1 MNVERLVA
9 GLDIGS
15 AKTTAIIAEVVG
27 DLPRNPSIR
36 ILGVGQARTT
46 GLRRGVVSD
55 IEETTR
61 SIQKAM
67 TDAERMAGAQI
78 AEVYSGIAGEHV
90 QAMTSKGIVAI
101 NGDEIT
107 KADVDRANAV
117 ARAQAIPQDR
127 ELLHAIPQEYT
138 VDKNHG
144 IRDPIGM
151 IGTRLETE
159 MYLVTIGSS
168 PAMNLRKAVEKAG
181 YKVRELVLE
190 PLASALSVLT
200 EDEKELG
207 VALVEMG
214 AGTTDIAV
222 FHEAKI
228 RHLGTVNFGG
238 NNVTNDIVHGLGV
251 TQADAERLKERYG
264 CAYEPMVDP
273 SEVIQLPSTVA
284 QGDRQIPREL
294 LAHIIHQRMD
304 EIFDLVQ
311 RDIAAAGYAGKLS
324 AGIVLTGGAAAM
336 QGAVELAS
344 DVFGTGVRVGV
355 PSENIGGLTDSVEAP
370 RFATVTGL
378 AHYAAHR
385 FALGACWCRR
395 KTSRVECAGSRSSRA
410 AREDVA
416 AGFLLACHS
425 SRCEELR
432 VGWSD
437 ATVHL

>member
-1 MNVERLVA
+1 
-9 GLDIGS
+9 
-15 AKTTAIIAEVVG
+15 VG

-78 AEVYSGIAGEHV
+78 GEVYSGIAGEHV

-107 KADVDRANAV
+107 KADVERANAV
-117 ARAQAIPQDR
+117 ARAQAFPQDR

-159 MYLVTIGSS
+159 MYLVTIGGS

-238 NNVTNDIVHGLGV
+238 NNVTSDIVHGLGV

-273 SEVIQLPSTVA
+273 SEVLQLPSTVA

-324 AGIVLTGGAAAM
+324 AGMVLTGGAAAM
-336 QGAVELAS
+336 QGVVELAS
-344 DVFGTGVRVGV
+344 DVFGTGVRIGV

-378 AHYAAHR
+378 AQYAAHR
-385 FALGACWCRR
+385 FALGGAGVGGKRLALSAPGMDR
-395 KTSRVECAGSRSSRA
+395 LAQRVKTWLQ
-410 AREDVA
+410 D
-416 AGFLLACHS
+416 FF
-425 SRCEELR
+425 
-432 VGWSD
+432 
-437 ATVHL
+437 